1 MNRLQREDGVTL
13 AFHVHNPKAPGV
25 PLLLTHGFGATAGM
39 WDANVDALSV
49 DRPVIVWDQRGHGS
63 SDAPGDMNR
72 YTQFQVAQ
80 SMPIAAG
87 NEGGGLAGA
96 GVGLGAGML
105 MAQQMMNA
113 AKPSGPDA
121 GPAAPAA
128 PSAGPGPAAPGGGG
142 AAGATKFCM
151 NCGHQIPKPAKFCP
165 ECGGS
170 Q

>member
-1 MNRLQREDGVTL
+1 VENISLPEELQKML
-13 AFHVHNPKAPGV
+13 
-25 PLLLTHGFGATAGM
+25 
-39 WDANVDALSV
+39 
-49 DRPVIVWDQRGHGS
+49 DQRIGMNMI
-63 SDAPGDMNR
+63 GDMNR

-113 AKPSGPDA
+113 ARPGGPEA

-142 AAGATKFCM
+142 GAAGATKFCM
-151 NCGHQIPKPAKFCP
+151 NCGHSIPKPAKFCP
-165 ECGGS
+165 ECGGA